1 MGGQFRILPGS
12 PAAGLLTDQVI
23 RCSILAEDQACH
35 RMEIDMA
42 ERYPFHLDV
51 VEATIRLYT
60 PAALELTILFCIVSA
75 SLGSL
80 SSVVHQ
86 LFQFLFLLLYPCSYD
101 GLSSPGPLL
110 DQGLMSA

>member
-12 PAAGLLTDQVI
+12 PAAGLLTDQII

-60 PAALELTILFCIVSA
+60 PAALELTVLFCIVSA

-86 LFQFLFLLLYPCSYD
+86 LFQFCSCCYIPVHMMAYPPPVRYWTKV
-101 GLSSPGPLL
+101 
-110 DQGLMSA
+110 